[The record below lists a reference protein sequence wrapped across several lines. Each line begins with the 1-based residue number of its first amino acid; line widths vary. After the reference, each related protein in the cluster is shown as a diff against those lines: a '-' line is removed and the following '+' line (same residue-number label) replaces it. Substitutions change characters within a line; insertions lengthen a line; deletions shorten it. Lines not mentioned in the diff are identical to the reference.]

1 MHIWHTHTGAQ
12 VHVGV
17 AEAVQKGHALP
28 PGALSRIC
36 TTLADRI
43 CANPEPQHLCLYL
56 QGGRKRVQSA
66 HARLTSSPEA
76 IAADMAALDHF
87 DQKVGYIAP
96 KPKHQKTRVPRTTR

>member
-1 MHIWHTHTGAQ
+1 MPFHQ
-12 VHVGV
+12 VRFPESVLHW
-17 AEAVQKGHALP
+17 L
-28 PGALSRIC
+28 
-36 TTLADRI
+36 TF
-43 CANPEPQHLCLYL
+43 CANPRSAATPLLV

-87 DQKVGYIAP
+87 DQKVGSIAP